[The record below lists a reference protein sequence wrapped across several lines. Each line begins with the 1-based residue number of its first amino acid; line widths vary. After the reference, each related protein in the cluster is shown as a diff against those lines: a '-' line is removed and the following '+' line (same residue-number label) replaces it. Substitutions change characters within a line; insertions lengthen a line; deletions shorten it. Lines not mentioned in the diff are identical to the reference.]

1 MKRGSHA
8 AADAAHVSLDKG
20 AGAQSVLTS
29 AAEAWSDKAGGT
41 SGAIWAVILRTI
53 GGRLGNTA
61 PVEPTGV
68 AEGLDSAR
76 QAVMDFGKAKVGDKT
91 MVDSLV
97 PFAETLT
104 ERVGAG
110 DSLTDAW
117 AAASTSAKN
126 AADGTADM
134 MPGMG
139 RARSHGEKALGVAD
153 PGAVS
158 LAMIAA
164 AVLDVLRAASDN

>member
-1 MKRGSHA
+1 HGALTK
-8 AADAAHVSLDKG
+8 D

-29 AAEAWSDKAGGT
+29 AADAWSDKGGGT
-41 SGAIWAVILRTI
+41 SGAIWGVILRTI
-53 GGRLGNTA
+53 GERVGNTDA
-61 PVEPTGV
+61 VDATAV
-68 AEGLDSAR
+68 AEGLDKAK
-76 QAVMDFGKAKVGDKT
+76 QAVMDYGKATVGDKT
-91 MVDSLV
+91 MVDALV

-104 ERVGAG
+104 ERVAAG
-110 DSLTDAW
+110 DALTDAW
-117 AAASTSAKN
+117 AAASAAAQN

-158 LAMIAA
+158 LALIAA
-164 AVLDVLRAASDN
+164 SVLEVLRAASDH